1 MLDFI
6 QRNLQMKLGTLKA
19 QQAKARA
26 QAQPVEADPLAFLQA
41 EKGVQRKTIAIP
53 SFGGI
58 NYLPNRSAGQAS
70 WGRNFYTK
78 NGSLFT
84 RGGYSTITAPDL
96 PDGPFPIISLHSA
109 GAGKVTTRLL
119 AQVDGFLYRLLSDVG
134 VFTEIESAVG
144 SGKMYSGCWT
154 SYASVD
160 DTAPTTY
167 LLLGNGTKMYA
178 YAIAGDRLETIV
190 QDVTGTGSLPQM
202 GNFIA
207 YGGPAGG
214 FAFGWWPNGSTPNVI
229 NFNGYDDETP
239 QQISKDYW
247 PPDFVI
253 TLNVP
258 GTEPVLDCFAIGGYM
273 LILTPHT
280 YTMLQGINEDNFEW
294 DTYGGTG
301 ELQMGVS
308 ALVGDSVFY
317 LGSDLRVYE
326 TAGSGP
332 APVSE
337 PIDYYLRQENFNG
350 AYPAFALGINGQYH
364 LFVPN
369 ATTTRDYVY
378 DTDEGE
384 WYVNEYAFIAT
395 CGCIHGDYL
404 QTQYIHLGTADGQI
418 VKLDDSADD
427 NGTAIETQ
435 LVLGPFPDT
444 VRSRVTTLRLV
455 SQPSAAFTVNA
466 YCKTDEYAETSPAY
480 FDFVADGTTQT
491 VKQYLPGQI
500 GYNSQIRL
508 GTTDSV
514 NLMQGL
520 ITVVPRE
527 AK

>member
-1 MLDFI
+1 
-6 QRNLQMKLGTLKA
+6 MKLGALKA
-19 QQAKARA
+19 QQVKARA
-26 QAQPVEADPLAFLQA
+26 QAQPVEADPLDFLQA

-58 NYLPNRSAGQAS
+58 NYLPNRAAGQAS

-84 RGGYSTITAPDL
+84 RGGYSTITAPSVAG
-96 PDGPFPIISLHSA
+96 GPYPIISLHSA

-119 AQVDGFLYRLLSDVG
+119 AQVDGFLYRMLSDSG
-134 VFTEIESAVG
+134 TFTEIESAVG
-144 SGKMYSGCWT
+144 PGKMYSGCWT
-154 SYASVD
+154 SYANVD

-167 LLLGNGTKMYA
+167 LLFGNGLKMYA
-178 YAIAGDRLETIV
+178 YAIAGDRLETIF
-190 QDVTGTGSLPQM
+190 QDVTGTGVTLPQM
-202 GNFIA
+202 GNFIGFGA
-207 YGGPAGG
+207 
-214 FAFGWWPNGSTPNVI
+214 FAFGWWPSGSTPNQL
-229 NFNGYDDETP
+229 NFTGYDDETP

-253 TLNVP
+253 TP
-258 GTEPVLDCFAIGGYM
+258 GNEATDPVLDCFIVGGYL
-273 LILTPHT
+273 LILMPHF
-280 YTMLQGINEDNFEW
+280 YGMLQGTNEDNFECVI
-294 DTYGGTG
+294 YGGTG

-326 TAGSGP
+326 IAGSGP
-332 APVSE
+332 S
-337 PIDYYLRQENFNG
+337 PISQQVDYYLLQENFNG
-350 AYPAFALGINGQYH
+350 AYPAFALGINGQFH

-369 ATTTRDYVY
+369 ASTTRDYVY
-378 DTDEGE
+378 DTTEGE
-384 WYVNEYAFIAT
+384 WYIYEYAFVAT

-404 QTQYIHLGTADGQI
+404 QTQYIHLGTSAGQI
-418 VKLDDSADD
+418 VKLDGSTTD

-435 LVLGPFPDT
+435 AILGPFPDT
-444 VRSRVTTLRLV
+444 VKSRVTTLRLV
-455 SQPSAAFTVNA
+455 SQPDSSFTVNA
-466 YCKTDEYAETSPAY
+466 CCKTDAFPETPAVGFY
-480 FDFVADGTTQT
+480 FVVGATQT

-508 GTTDSV
+508 DTTDHV